1 MRNRIIQII
10 LIIIVVLLCWK
21 GCQMKEEND
30 RLLNQVSSYQ
40 IGEKAFKSKILADS
54 STLATQTQTIL
65 TQGEAMKL
73 GLLRMDGEIKQFKSQ
88 IRYLQELTIN
98 DVPVQ
103 YIPDDY
109 ADTTEWIAK
118 FKKGDT
124 SKAICDSLI
133 ANSIIVPKRF
143 GVSDKWYSING
154 KVNKDG
160 LLIDSLKLT
169 NESSVSVGYKKSG
182 FLNLKRE
189 AIVEIKNTNPYLNV
203 SKMNNVVLKDKKGI
217 FQSKWFWSGL
227 GVIGGFYLHNKLTN

>member
-1 MRNRIIQII
+1 
-10 LIIIVVLLCWK
+10 
-21 GCQMKEEND
+21 MKEEND